1 MPLWDTV
8 CRCLRGSRFLFGE
21 VAPNNRHASYPKLTY
36 GFWGTYMS
44 DKLGTTA
51 LWLGL
56 IAALGWIWASTN
68 AGVDTEYMAVGT
80 AFLVLGGIG
89 ARLVCKDSLE

>member
-1 MPLWDTV
+1 MPLGDTV
-8 CRCLRGSRFLFGE
+8 RGCLRVYGE
-21 VAPNNRHASYPKLTY
+21 VTPNFRHAPYPKLTF
-36 GFWGTYMS
+36 GFRGTFMS
-44 DKLGTTA
+44 DKPGTTA

-68 AGVDTEYMAVGT
+68 AGVDTECMAVGT

-89 ARLVCKDSLE
+89 ARLVFKDSLE

>member
-8 CRCLRGSRFLFGE
+8 EAVHGE
-21 VAPNNRHASYPKLTY
+21 VAPNNRHASYPKLTC
-36 GFWGTYMS
+36 GFRGTIMS
-44 DKLGTTA
+44 DRLGTTA

-68 AGVDTEYMAVGT
+68 AGVDTEYMALGA
-80 AFLVLGGIG
+80 AFLVLSGIG
-89 ARLVCKDSLE
+89 ARLVFKDSLE

>member
-1 MPLWDTV
+1 M
-8 CRCLRGSRFLFGE
+8 
-21 VAPNNRHASYPKLTY
+21 APNNRHASYPKLTY
-36 GFWGTYMS
+36 GFWGTCMS

-89 ARLVCKDSLE
+89 ARLVFKDSLE